1 MGGIAWPTL
10 ASYVVASAPNKHAGA
25 GLTFT
30 TQVLFSE
37 AVTIGDAVVRDQAR
51 VAFKESDP
59 RLLDVR
65 DGKNPHPRLQRVS
78 PALQPESRALVPRL
92 AGLSAR
98 RGSVRAFGEEH

>member
-1 MGGIAWPTL
+1 MGGTAWSTL

-37 AVTIGDAVVRDQAR
+37 AVPIGDAVVRDQAH

-59 RLLDVR
+59 RLLDGR
-65 DGKNPHPRLQRVS
+65 DGKNPHPRPQCVS
-78 PALQPESRALVPRL
+78 PALQPESRALVPP
-92 AGLSAR
+92 AGGPVGEA
-98 RGSVRAFGEEH
+98 GSVRAFGEEH